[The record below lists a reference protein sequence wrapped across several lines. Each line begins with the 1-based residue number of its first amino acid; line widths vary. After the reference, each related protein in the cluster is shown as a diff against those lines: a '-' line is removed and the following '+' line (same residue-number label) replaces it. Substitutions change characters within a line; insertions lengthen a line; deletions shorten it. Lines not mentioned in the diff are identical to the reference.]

1 LYFQVDSSSSIVSS
15 YLNEDMD
22 GIDEVVQGLEKQKAD
37 EESSSHTRDVKLD
50 KCFILITRLPGDVG
64 PVKKVV

>member
-1 LYFQVDSSSSIVSS
+1 LYFQDDSSSVSS

-37 EESSSHTRDVKLD
+37 EESSSRTRDVQLD
-50 KCFILITRLPGDVG
+50 KCFVLITRLPGDVG
-64 PVKKVV
+64 PVKKVL